1 VQPADPSPPSAAIVD
16 NPLSVDAVLA
26 AVAHPGAGGVVVFVG
41 AVRDHD
47 GPEGSEQSVLSL
59 DYSAHPGALSELERV
74 MAVVREAHPG
84 VRLAAHHRT
93 GHLQIGDLAVVVAA
107 AAAHRDEAFIA
118 ARRLIDDL
126 KAEVPIWKHQ
136 SFADGSEEW
145 VGLP

>member
-1 VQPADPSPPSAAIVD
+1 MQSPVAILD
-16 NPLSVDAVLA
+16 TPLSVDAALS
-26 AVAHPGAGGVVVFVG
+26 AVSHPGVGGVVVFVG

-47 GPEGSEQSVLSL
+47 GPDGAALAVRALE
-59 DYSAHPGALSELERV
+59 YSAHPSALGELE
-74 MAVVREAHPG
+74 AVVAAVAKAHPG

-93 GHLQIGDLAVVVAA
+93 GPLQIGDLAVVVAA
-107 AAAHRDEAFIA
+107 GAAHRDQAFAA

-126 KAEVPIWKHQ
+126 KAQVPIWKHQ

>member
-1 VQPADPSPPSAAIVD
+1 MSPAVAIVD
-16 NPLSVDAVLA
+16 TPLSVDAVLA
-26 AVAHPGAGGVVVFVG
+26 AVAHPTVGGVVLFVG

-47 GPEGSEQSVLSL
+47 GPDGAEQAVRSL
-59 DYSAHPGALSELERV
+59 EYSAHPTAVGELELV
-74 MAVVREAHPG
+74 VAAVAEAHPG

-93 GHLQIGDLAVVVAA
+93 GVLEIGDLAVVVAA
-107 AAAHRDEAFIA
+107 GAAHREQAFVA

-126 KAEVPIWKHQ
+126 KATVPIWKHQ